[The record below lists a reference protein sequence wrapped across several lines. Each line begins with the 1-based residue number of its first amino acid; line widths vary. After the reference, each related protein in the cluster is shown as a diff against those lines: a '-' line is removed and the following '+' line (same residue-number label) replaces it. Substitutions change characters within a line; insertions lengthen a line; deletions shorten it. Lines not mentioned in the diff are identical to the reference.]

1 MHTGRKEIDNM
12 VGGGAERK
20 IWIHTF
26 SIHLQEQIFE
36 WCWYLIFTASYL
48 PNINNNQAFFKT
60 WSFKKISSF
69 RDKQLKSFY
78 IYLPI
83 QNSESKVPNPSSYS
97 LQFLRKLT
105 EPSNRL
111 CIIYMK
117 NKIAIFQP
125 TISNNWNKVN
135 IKRKLAIYCYQNDT
149 KQNVCTYVVLVK
161 YQLFYIYFTSTEYD
175 SLNFLQ
181 KLINFAAIFL
191 ARMN

>member
-1 MHTGRKEIDNM
+1 M
-12 VGGGAERK
+12 VFLK
-20 IWIHTF
+20 F
-26 SIHLQEQIFE
+26 
-36 WCWYLIFTASYL
+36 
-48 PNINNNQAFFKT
+48 
-60 WSFKKISSF
+60 SSF
-69 RDKQLKSFY
+69 RDKQLKSFN

-135 IKRKLAIYCYQNDT
+135 IKRKLAIIYRNQNDT

-161 YQLFYIYFTSTEYD
+161 YQLFYIYCTSTEYD
-175 SLNFLQ
+175 SLYFLQ
-181 KLINFAAIFL
+181 KLINFVAIFI
-191 ARMN
+191 ASMNHQGKHIVVNIL